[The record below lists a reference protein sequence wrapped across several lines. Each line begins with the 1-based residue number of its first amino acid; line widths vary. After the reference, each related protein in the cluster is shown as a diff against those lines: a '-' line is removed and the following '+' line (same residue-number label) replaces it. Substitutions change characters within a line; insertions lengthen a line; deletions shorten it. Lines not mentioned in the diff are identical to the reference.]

1 VAPRQPAGEA
11 GMTLLV
17 AVSDPPAA
25 LDWFTLAIAVVGATT
40 GIASL
45 VWQAWAFI
53 RSGPNVV
60 VKASGGVTSF
70 RPDNSPDMIFIV
82 EARNVGR
89 SPCQVS
95 GWGLDF
101 PDGRQYVQFR
111 PVPGSTSVPYTIEG
125 GHCAR
130 WLVPM
135 AHLSEVPE
143 LLTDDPVRV
152 KGFVHLGNG
161 ERIVSTRWYEAA
173 RSVVLSEARS

>member
-1 VAPRQPAGEA
+1 
-11 GMTLLV
+11 MTLLL
-17 AVSDPPAA
+17 AARTPPTA
-25 LDWFTLAIAVVGATT
+25 LDWLTLAIAVVGAVT

-45 VWQAWAFI
+45 AWQAWVFI

-60 VKASGGVTSF
+60 VKVSGGVTSF
-70 RPDNSPDMIFIV
+70 RPDNSADMIFIV

-89 SPCQVS
+89 SPCQIT

-111 PVPGSTSVPYTIEG
+111 PPPGSTPVPYTIEG
-125 GHCAR
+125 GHRAT

-135 AHLSEVPE
+135 AELAEEPE
-143 LLTDDPVRV
+143 LLTEDPVRV

-161 ERIVSTRWYEAA
+161 DRIVSPRWYKAA
-173 RSVVLSEARS
+173 RSVILNEARS